1 MEVVVGGGTLERL
14 GERGYRALSRADIC
28 RDMLSG
34 ATDHN
39 PERLLNDLLPRLFR
53 KAKFVPIFYP
63 LLAAGRVAADGSVTD
78 TDGLPANAR
87 ALISGRTKLRPYGM
101 RGLAERR
108 AQSFQELLAEDR
120 QVALDFGL
128 VCSYEV
134 ADVVALRDFLVAE
147 IGETESVGT
156 MQAKL
161 SCKFDRLVYG
171 PDFEGDQ
178 VELHEALGLNTTWV
192 QKRQQEA

>member
-1 MEVVVGGGTLERL
+1 VPGHAFR
-14 GERGYRALSRADIC
+14 RN
-28 RDMLSG
+28 
-34 ATDHN
+34 DHN

-53 KAKFVPIFYP
+53 GAKYVPIYYP
-63 LLAAGRVAADGSVTD
+63 LLAAGRVAPDGSVTE

-87 ALISGRTKLRPYGM
+87 ALLSGTTKLRPYGM

-134 ADVVALRDFLVAE
+134 ADVVALRDFLGAE

-161 SCKFDRLVYG
+161 SCKYDRLVYG
-171 PDFEGDQ
+171 PDFEGRPGR
-178 VELHEALGLNTTWV
+178 VAPGAGLEHRLGPEAATESLTLLVINRRSLNSIVRTTDS
-192 QKRQQEA
+192 R